1 MNRKTR
7 TRIKKTITY
16 SAAAILIMA
25 VTLIAVFCG
34 REERYRANQYNKT
47 TLTTSGGTA
56 QSNANINEITIDSQ
70 EDGVVNIR
78 LGFVSGS
85 EAEGGVQPCGVP
97 EYTVA
102 FLADPLRLV
111 ITVKGLVYWDYVIKG
126 TVTDETGVVSG
137 MFQMLP
143 QNGSGDTVFYFNI
156 AKPVTFQVLEE
167 EGGFLTV
174 SLKPEEK
181 EPINETGWYLLADLY
196 YEYQAGE
203 MPECGF
209 TPTLCDDNIS
219 VLMISQRYQSSEE
232 AQARMDELLT
242 GVLEGTSVRI
252 TELSFGQLPR
262 YSENTDSAALLN
274 ESILSIDG
282 AKTSLPL
289 FFADAR
295 FLCWVPGSSTA
306 LFARTANEM
315 DQLYTADKAGTR
327 HLLFDEELAT
337 VVKAVYSADGSTLA
351 YIERA
356 NDVELCSIYKT
367 QDQSLKIIGSQDEE
381 SAPFGEMILGIAL
394 NDDGSKLYVI
404 SGDGMYSLKE
414 YDVVTGEIRI
424 LDAEIIVESDL
435 VYRNG
440 YLYYCDVVEEWEV
453 VVQYELATDQVKVI
467 QKGASFSVSNDGSK
481 IAVITE
487 DYETAVCD
495 LNIVDIATE
504 QCDVVLEDIVTSEF
518 FISSDNSA
526 VYYIL
531 ETGDEEFYY
540 QINRY
545 DIETGETIT
554 AAYSVNGVFYAS
566 NVPDEVIISIMYNG
580 DTGNY
585 PVAYIANFQKNAQEE

>member
-85 EAEGGVQPCGVP
+85 EAEGGVQPCGLP

>member
-16 SAAAILIMA
+16 SATVILIVA
-25 VTLIAVFCG
+25 VVLIAVFCG

-289 FFADAR
+289 FFVDAR

-306 LFARTANEM
+306 LFARTVNEM

-337 VVKAVYSADGSTLA
+337 VVKAVYSADGTTLA